1 MHFTKFRL
9 IYWKIFYTKYCTIWK
24 LYVYSISWKILNKLI
39 AYNRCEIHHKFDE
52 GLWKKVATL
61 RVPVIV
67 QTSCKI
73 CNEKLVFPI
82 ALLFYTQTCI
92 TLLSVLAELF
102 AYEAAI
108 VLVFQR
114 SLVLSLDKDNIKSI
128 QMFVGVSTTSKRYMY
143 SYRMKNR
150 GEFVFI
156 KWERK
161 LIKISYHVYY
171 L

>member
-1 MHFTKFRL
+1 MLNTSKF
-9 IYWKIFYTKYCTIWK
+9 
-24 LYVYSISWKILNKLI
+24 I
-39 AYNRCEIHHKFDE
+39 AYYGCEMHNKFDE
-52 GLWKKVATL
+52 RVGKRLKLYKFHKNLSIQWKIGFSHA
-61 RVPVIV
+61 
-67 QTSCKI
+67 
-73 CNEKLVFPI
+73 F
-82 ALLFYTQTCI
+82 ALLFYTHTCI

-128 QMFVGVSTTSKRYMY
+128 QMFVGVSTSSKRYMY
-143 SYRMKNR
+143 LYRIMKNQR
-150 GEFVFI
+150 EFVFI

-161 LIKISYHVYY
+161 FIQLSYHVYY